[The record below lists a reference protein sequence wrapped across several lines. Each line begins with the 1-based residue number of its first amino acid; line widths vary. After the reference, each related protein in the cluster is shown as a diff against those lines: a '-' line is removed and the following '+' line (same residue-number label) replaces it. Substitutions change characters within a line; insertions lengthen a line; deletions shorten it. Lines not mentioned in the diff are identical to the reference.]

1 MATLRVGALRP
12 YSARI
17 RSRVFEALDTLGAE
31 VAVLAP
37 ASSTDDEAL
46 RAVRRAEFDVL
57 LIPFNAHRDST
68 GDGVHG
74 LTLIERLRS
83 EASYAEVPIICPISD
98 VGLAAADLVTS
109 RRDGDGFSGV
119 LFLRE
124 DDLNS
129 PSLVQAI
136 AEFLRKQGIHRR
148 LGR

>member
-12 YSARI
+12 YSRRI
-17 RSRVFEALDTLGAE
+17 RSRVFEALETLGAE

-37 ASSTDDEAL
+37 AGTPDGKAL
-46 RAVRRAEFDVL
+46 RAVRRARFDVL
-57 LIPFNAHRDST
+57 LIPFNAHRDSA

-83 EASYAEVPIICPISD
+83 EPAYAQIPIICPISN

-109 RRDGDGFSGV
+109 RQEGDGFSGV

-129 PSLVQAI
+129 AL
-136 AEFLRKQGIHRR
+136 AETITAFLRQQGIHKR